1 MLIFFVLIHLFYFWG
16 IEGLTQTGAS
26 SSAGTAVGAEV
37 SDAATAVDLL
47 CAVQAEVPPPPQAT
61 FCKKKNAR
69 CGPRCRPAEIFRAA
83 PLRRAR
89 TAGRAGF
96 LTADRRSEALLRRII
111 DRRRQICLSTSCL
124 DDNISL
130 CFAGCRVLAS
140 RGRTKGARWLRDR
153 AAQM

>member
-61 FCKKKNAR
+61 FCKKKMR
-69 CGPRCRPAEIFRAA
+69 G
-83 PLRRAR
+83 
-89 TAGRAGF
+89 AGRGA
-96 LTADRRSEALLRRII
+96 ARRKSFGQRR
-111 DRRRQICLSTSCL
+111 
-124 DDNISL
+124 
-130 CFAGCRVLAS
+130 F
-140 RGRTKGARWLRDR
+140 GAP
-153 AAQM
+153 APPAVQAF